1 MKKTFVKATLF
12 SLMLGTLPV
21 VTLTGCKDY
30 DGDIDNLTQRDDN
43 LQKEINDKL
52 SQQSEALG
60 KQISALETS
69 LESLRT
75 DATNAN
81 NAAKKAADAAA
92 AAQAAADQAQKA
104 GDSAKAAADQADA
117 KAQAANAEA
126 LAAQAAAANA
136 KADAIAETVKQVQ
149 ALRTEINN
157 QIDQLKA
164 SYGEQFTALTNGLA
178 NAATAKDLDD
188 AVAKLEASIASSG
201 MSQAQ
206 LENMLSAYLTQINVN
221 TTNIT
226 ALSGRIDGIDTSINS
241 LTSDLSGKIG
251 ANAANITKNAQ
262 DIAANNS
269 AISAN
274 TAEIAKNALAIQT
287 EASRI
292 NDIIN
297 TVVPGI
303 DQKIAALDTKFTT
316 LDASVTAEV
325 SALNTALTNA
335 NTQIAALNTF
345 KTTYESLLQ
354 NLSGIDFADIQSRLA
369 AAETKLTTA
378 QADIVKNA
386 GDITTINGKIVT
398 IDGEITSIKGL
409 ITALQQKDTALDGDI
424 SGINGK
430 ITTINGLITG
440 LQQDGQNL
448 DSKISGINGN
458 ISTINGE
465 LTKIDQKFTTINGQ
479 ITSAQGDITK
489 VNAALSTLSSSI
501 SKRLTSVS
509 LVPTSYVGGIPSI
522 EFYTATY
529 TPLGKLDTKTGIYA
543 APAAN
548 AKAVSVNNDN
558 TQVLY
563 RLNPA
568 GVTLNDI
575 VAAKVDFVQQ
585 TATSRAAADNVIK
598 VTKVAQ
604 TEDGIL
610 AVTAVKNGTASIDE
624 APGGKIYTVA
634 LKVPIAEKNYMSWT
648 DSEGKVV
655 KESAE
660 DAVVYSEYCRI
671 SDTAFTP
678 EIGKVGSNPVEHF
691 TDATIWTATPA
702 VAPAA
707 KVSFVSEGYDLNQL
721 ATGCMKMTDGKH
733 VLMTADQLKS
743 FGFTIEFSVPANKY
757 EIGGVNQQEFAS
769 IKDGIL
775 TPVTPKNMTQADR
788 VGKTPIISVV
798 MKQGDYVVAQ
808 RFFTIEFI
816 VGVAGTPEIVLFNQT
831 LGCNDIVS
839 KVDWTT
845 FTDKFINQLG
855 FPMTKAEFLANY
867 SLKSAS
873 EDVTV
878 NLNADEKKKENVIVW
893 TLPAEDITNL
903 NGKDKDFDTEIVFE
917 SSNNFPDL
925 TLKLSGTVLWPTLF
939 PTFGETINAYWND
952 NTMYILPVAMPDPYT
967 GGTATYN
974 TNVLIGRVA
983 PYLDGLLPCA
993 KWDVV
998 VKSINAGD
1006 AKYKVNNSY
1015 TVVTDVK
1022 APASPVTAA
1031 RLWYGNGHTG
1041 LISTTDVVDKMNFY
1055 IYPNAAGIALVENT
1069 AEISLEWDILLNGQV
1084 GNDYALNNTKLK
1096 IVKPLKSLNTKAVES
1111 LEQNAQVQYRELAN
1125 GLTITDC
1132 FNKTFEKGT
1141 DYWKYYGITNIDWAP
1156 AQKEMT
1162 IETQKGKV
1170 YNLADFNMTGMVDA
1184 NGKLTFTGSGI
1195 QLQESVVLNVPVEVT
1210 HKWGVLETSVQVTI
1224 EPFTEK

>member
-81 NAAKKAADAAA
+81 NAAKKAADAAV

-164 SYGEQFTALTNGLA
+164 TYSEQFTALTNGLA

-354 NLSGIDFADIQSRLA
+354 NLSSIDFADIQSRLA

-458 ISTINGE
+458 ISTINGQ
-465 LTKIDQKFTTINGQ
+465 LTQIDTKISTINGQ
-479 ITSAQGDITK
+479 ISSAQGDIAK
-489 VNAALSTLSSSI
+489 VNTALSTLSSTI
-501 SKRLTSVS
+501 SKRLTSVT

-522 EFYTATY
+522 EFYTATF
-529 TPLGKLDTKTGIYA
+529 TPLKLEGKNSIYYVSDG
-543 APAAN
+543 N
-548 AKAVSVNNDN
+548 AKPVSVNNND

-568 GVTLNDI
+568 GVSLSDI
-575 VAAKVDFVQQ
+575 VASKVEFVQQ
-585 TATSRAAADNVIK
+585 TATSRAAANTVISVAK
-598 VTKVAQ
+598 VEKN
-604 TEDGIL
+604 EDGLL
-610 AVTAVKNGTASIDE
+610 AVTALKNGTASIDA

-634 LKVPIAEKNYMSWT
+634 LKVPVAEKNYLSWT
-648 DSEGKVV
+648 DAEGNTV

-678 EIGKVGSNPVEHF
+678 EIGKVGSSNPVDHF
-691 TDATIWTATPA
+691 SDATVVKSNAT
-702 VAPAA
+702 VAPSA
-707 KVSFVSEGYDLNQL
+707 KVSFVSEGYDLNQI

-733 VLMTADQLKS
+733 ILMTADQLKA
-743 FGFTIEFSVPANKY
+743 FGLTLEFSLPTQY
-757 EIGGVNQQEFAS
+757 SPGGVNQQVYAS

-939 PTFGETINAYWND
+939 PTFGETIDAYWNN

-1096 IVKPLKSLNTKAVES
+1096 IVKPLKSLNTKAVEF
-1111 LEQNAQVQYRELAN
+1111 LEQNAKVQYRELAN

-1132 FNKTFEKGT
+1132 FNNTFEKGT

-1162 IETQKGKV
+1162 IETENGKV
-1170 YNLADFNMTGMVDA
+1170 YSLADFNMTGMVDA

-1210 HKWGVLETSVQVTI
+1210 HKWGVLETSVKVTI
-1224 EPFTEK
+1224 KQFTRN